1 MEPIERKQ
9 RTHALPALL
18 LALVLTLAACGGQ
31 GARAWREQYD
41 LGVRYL
47 SEGNY
52 EEAILAFT
60 SAIEI
65 DPNREEAYLDLAEL
79 YLVMGDLEQALSTLG
94 EGYEATGSE
103 AILELMESL
112 EGQLPQT
119 DINRLLDE
127 YLTQEMVPAEAW
139 TVNSVPF
146 WEASQEDVAAAYP
159 DSETGWDNSENVI
172 DPVYITETVMFHWS
186 KERNALWNATFSN
199 RLHRAPDAVIQEEL
213 GLTTASTFEEVLT
226 ALGMS
231 PEGIVYIHRVL
242 PSLKVGDSLFTS
254 ETEGEAGTGNVIV
267 YPQLSNDEVN
277 PDRLTIAFDYRLDAG
292 FWMGVTFLFDM
303 DGNFDSC
310 VFLVNPIS

>member
-1 MEPIERKQ
+1 MGWR
-9 RTHALPALL
+9 LSGLFL
-18 LALVLTLAACGGQ
+18 VLALALTACGGQ
-31 GARAWREQYD
+31 GSWQEQYD
-41 LGVRYL
+41 LGMRYL

-60 SAIEI
+60 AAIEI
-65 DPNREEAYLDLAEL
+65 DHNREEAYLDLAEV
-79 YLVMGDLEQALSTLG
+79 YLVMGDLEQALATLR

-103 AILELMESL
+103 AVLELLESL
-112 EGQLPQT
+112 ESQLPQT

-127 YLTQEMVPAEAW
+127 YLTREMVPAEAW
-139 TVNSVPF
+139 TVNGVPF

-186 KERNALWNATFSN
+186 RERNALWNATFSN
-199 RLHRAPDAVIQEEL
+199 RLHRAPDAIIQEEL

-226 ALGMS
+226 ALGIS
-231 PEGIVYIHRVL
+231 PEGIAYIRQVL
-242 PSLKVGDSLFTS
+242 PGMEAGDAFFTS

-267 YPQLSNDEVN
+267 YPQLSSDEVN

-310 VFLVNPIS
+310 TFLLNPIS